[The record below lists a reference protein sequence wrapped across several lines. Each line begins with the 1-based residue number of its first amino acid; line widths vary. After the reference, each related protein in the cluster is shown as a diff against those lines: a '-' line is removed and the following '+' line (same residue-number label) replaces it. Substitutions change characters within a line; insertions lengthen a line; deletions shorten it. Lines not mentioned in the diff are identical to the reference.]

1 MQLKDTQDALNAFGK
16 YVVQQS
22 RSKLTQ
28 SNKNASKRLYES
40 LGYELK
46 VMPNSFSMAF
56 LMEEYGKYQDKGVR
70 GVGGTR
76 KTTSRFN
83 KKNNRGKIWKQ
94 KGGNSPFSFKEGA
107 NSVPSVKHFEA
118 WSRSKGLNAF
128 AVRQSVYRQGIKPS
142 LFFTKPFEAAFKNL
156 PDDIVEAFG
165 LDVENFL
172 KTTINNKATR

>member
-28 SNKNASKRLYES
+28 SNKNVSKRLYES

-56 LMEEYGKYQDKGVR
+56 LMENYGEYQDKGVSGTEVKYNTPYKYTNKMPPPSAFSQWVVR
-70 GVGGTR
+70 KGLKGTR
-76 KTTSRFN
+76 DASGRFVSR
-83 KKNNRGKIWKQ
+83 
-94 KGGNSPFSFKEGA
+94 
-107 NSVPSVKHFEA
+107 
-118 WSRSKGLNAF
+118 KGLQF
-128 AVRQSVYRQGIKPS
+128 AIAKSIFKKGIKPS
-142 LFFTKPFEAAFKNL
+142 LFFTKPFEEAFKNL
-156 PDDIVEAFG
+156 PNDIVEAYG

>member
-46 VMPNSFSMAF
+46 VMPSSFSMAF
-56 LMEEYGKYQDKGVR
+56 LMENYGEYQDKGVSGTEVKYNTPYKYTNKMPPPSAFSQWVVR
-70 GVGGTR
+70 KGLKGTR
-76 KTTSRFN
+76 DASGRFVSR
-83 KKNNRGKIWKQ
+83 
-94 KGGNSPFSFKEGA
+94 
-107 NSVPSVKHFEA
+107 
-118 WSRSKGLNAF
+118 KGLQF
-128 AVRQSVYRQGIKPS
+128 AIAKSIFKKGIKPS

-156 PDDIVEAFG
+156 PNDIVEAYG

-172 KTTINNKATR
+172 KTTINNKATT

>member
-46 VMPNSFSMAF
+46 VMPSSFSMAF
-56 LMEEYGKYQDKGVR
+56 LMENYGEYQDKGVSGTEVKYNTPYKYTNKMPPPSAFSQWVVR
-70 GVGGTR
+70 KGLKGTR
-76 KTTSRFN
+76 DASGRFVSR
-83 KKNNRGKIWKQ
+83 
-94 KGGNSPFSFKEGA
+94 
-107 NSVPSVKHFEA
+107 
-118 WSRSKGLNAF
+118 KGLQF
-128 AVRQSVYRQGIKPS
+128 AIAKSIFKKGIKPS

-156 PDDIVEAFG
+156 PNDIVEAYG

-172 KTTINNKATR
+172 KTTINNKPTR

>member
-56 LMEEYGKYQDKGVR
+56 LMENYGEYQDKGVSGTEVKYNTPYKYTNKMPPPSAFSQWVVR
-70 GVGGTR
+70 KGLKGTR
-76 KTTSRFN
+76 DASGRFVSR
-83 KKNNRGKIWKQ
+83 
-94 KGGNSPFSFKEGA
+94 
-107 NSVPSVKHFEA
+107 
-118 WSRSKGLNAF
+118 KGLQF
-128 AVRQSVYRQGIKPS
+128 AIAKSIFKKGIKPS

-156 PDDIVEAFG
+156 PNDIVEAYG

>member
-28 SNKNASKRLYES
+28 SNKNVSKRLYES
-40 LGYELK
+40 LGYDLK

-56 LMEEYGKYQDKGVR
+56 LMENYGEYQDKGVSGTEVKYNTPYKYTNKMPPPSAFSQWVVR
-70 GVGGTR
+70 KGLKGTR
-76 KTTSRFN
+76 DASGRFVSR
-83 KKNNRGKIWKQ
+83 
-94 KGGNSPFSFKEGA
+94 
-107 NSVPSVKHFEA
+107 
-118 WSRSKGLNAF
+118 KGLQF
-128 AVRQSVYRQGIKPS
+128 AIAKSIFKKGIKPS

-156 PDDIVEAFG
+156 PNDIVEAYG
-165 LDVENFL
+165 IDVENFL

>member
-56 LMEEYGKYQDKGVR
+56 LMENYGEYQDKGVSGTEVKYNTPYKYTNKMPPPSAFSQWVVR
-70 GVGGTR
+70 KGLKGTR
-76 KTTSRFN
+76 DASGRFVSR
-83 KKNNRGKIWKQ
+83 
-94 KGGNSPFSFKEGA
+94 
-107 NSVPSVKHFEA
+107 
-118 WSRSKGLNAF
+118 KGLQF
-128 AVRQSVYRQGIKPS
+128 AIAKSIFKKGIKPS
-142 LFFTKPFEAAFKNL
+142 LFFTKPFEVAFKNL
-156 PDDIVEAFG
+156 PNDIVEAYG

-172 KTTINNKATR
+172 KTTINNRETR

>member
-28 SNKNASKRLYES
+28 SNKNVSKRLYES

-46 VMPNSFSMAF
+46 VMPSSFSMAF
-56 LMEEYGKYQDKGVR
+56 LMENYGEYQDKGVSGTEVKYNTPYKYTNKMPPPSAFSQWVVR
-70 GVGGTR
+70 KGLKGTR
-76 KTTSRFN
+76 DASGRFVSR
-83 KKNNRGKIWKQ
+83 
-94 KGGNSPFSFKEGA
+94 
-107 NSVPSVKHFEA
+107 
-118 WSRSKGLNAF
+118 KGLQF
-128 AVRQSVYRQGIKPS
+128 AIAKSIFKKGIKPS

-156 PDDIVEAFG
+156 PNDIVEAYG

>member
-46 VMPNSFSMAF
+46 VMPSSFSMAF
-56 LMEEYGKYQDKGVR
+56 LMENYGEYQDKGVSGTEVKYNTPYKYTNKMPPPSAFSQWVIR
-70 GVGGTR
+70 KGLKGTR
-76 KTTSRFN
+76 DASGRFVSR
-83 KKNNRGKIWKQ
+83 
-94 KGGNSPFSFKEGA
+94 
-107 NSVPSVKHFEA
+107 
-118 WSRSKGLNAF
+118 KGLQF
-128 AVRQSVYRQGIKPS
+128 AIAKSIFKKGIKPS

-156 PDDIVEAFG
+156 PNDIVEAYG

-172 KTTINNKATR
+172 KTTINNKPTR

>member
-1 MQLKDTQDALNAFGK
+1 MQLKDTRDALNAFGK

-56 LMEEYGKYQDKGVR
+56 LMDNYGEYQDKGVSGTEVKYNTPYKYTNKMPPPSAFSQWVVR
-70 GVGGTR
+70 KGLKGTR
-76 KTTSRFN
+76 DASGRFVSR
-83 KKNNRGKIWKQ
+83 
-94 KGGNSPFSFKEGA
+94 
-107 NSVPSVKHFEA
+107 
-118 WSRSKGLNAF
+118 KGLQF
-128 AVRQSVYRQGIKPS
+128 AIAKSIFKKGIKPS

-156 PDDIVEAFG
+156 PDDIVEAYG

-172 KTTINNKATR
+172 KTTINNKPTR

>member
-16 YVVQQS
+16 YVIQQS

-40 LGYELK
+40 LGYDLK

-56 LMEEYGKYQDKGVR
+56 LMENYGEYQDKGVSGTEVKYNTPYKYTNKMPPPSAFSQWVVR
-70 GVGGTR
+70 KGLKGTR
-76 KTTSRFN
+76 DASGRFVSR
-83 KKNNRGKIWKQ
+83 
-94 KGGNSPFSFKEGA
+94 
-107 NSVPSVKHFEA
+107 
-118 WSRSKGLNAF
+118 KGLQF
-128 AVRQSVYRQGIKPS
+128 AIAKSIFKKGIKPS
-142 LFFTKPFEAAFKNL
+142 LFFTKPFEEAFKNL
-156 PDDIVEAFG
+156 PNDIVEAYG

>member
-40 LGYELK
+40 LVYELK

-56 LMEEYGKYQDKGVR
+56 LMENYGEYQDKGVSGTEVKYNTPYKYTNKMPPPSAFSQWVVR
-70 GVGGTR
+70 KGLKGTR
-76 KTTSRFN
+76 DASGRFVSR
-83 KKNNRGKIWKQ
+83 
-94 KGGNSPFSFKEGA
+94 
-107 NSVPSVKHFEA
+107 
-118 WSRSKGLNAF
+118 KGLQF
-128 AVRQSVYRQGIKPS
+128 AIAKSIFKKGIKPS

-156 PDDIVEAFG
+156 PNDIVEAYG

-172 KTTINNKATR
+172 KTTINNRETR

>member
-22 RSKLTQ
+22 QSKLTQ
-28 SNKNASKRLYES
+28 SNKNVSKRLYES

-56 LMEEYGKYQDKGVR
+56 LMENYGEYQDKGVSGTEVKYNTPYKYTNKMPPPSAFSQWVVR
-70 GVGGTR
+70 KGLKGTR
-76 KTTSRFN
+76 DASGRFVSR
-83 KKNNRGKIWKQ
+83 
-94 KGGNSPFSFKEGA
+94 
-107 NSVPSVKHFEA
+107 
-118 WSRSKGLNAF
+118 KGLQF
-128 AVRQSVYRQGIKPS
+128 AIAKSIFKKGIKPS

-156 PDDIVEAFG
+156 PNDIVEAYG

>member
-56 LMEEYGKYQDKGVR
+56 LMENYGEYQDKGVSGTEVKYNTPYKYTNKMPPPSAFSQWVVR
-70 GVGGTR
+70 KGLKGTR
-76 KTTSRFN
+76 DASGRFVSR
-83 KKNNRGKIWKQ
+83 
-94 KGGNSPFSFKEGA
+94 
-107 NSVPSVKHFEA
+107 
-118 WSRSKGLNAF
+118 KGLQF
-128 AVRQSVYRQGIKPS
+128 AIAKSIFKKGIKPS

-156 PDDIVEAFG
+156 PDDIVEAYG

>member
-1 MQLKDTQDALNAFGK
+1 MQLKDTQDALNAFGR

-28 SNKNASKRLYES
+28 SNKNVSKRLYES

-56 LMEEYGKYQDKGVR
+56 LMENYGEYQDKGVSGTEVKYNTPYKYTNKMPPPSAFSQWVVR
-70 GVGGTR
+70 KGLKGTR
-76 KTTSRFN
+76 DASGRFVSR
-83 KKNNRGKIWKQ
+83 
-94 KGGNSPFSFKEGA
+94 
-107 NSVPSVKHFEA
+107 
-118 WSRSKGLNAF
+118 KGLQF
-128 AVRQSVYRQGIKPS
+128 AIAKSIFKKGIKPS

-156 PDDIVEAFG
+156 PNDIVEAYG

>member
-28 SNKNASKRLYES
+28 SNKNVSKRLYES
-40 LGYELK
+40 LGYDLK

-56 LMEEYGKYQDKGVR
+56 LMENYGEYQDKGVSGTEVKYNTPYKYTNKMPPPSAFSQWVVR
-70 GVGGTR
+70 KGLKGTR
-76 KTTSRFN
+76 DASGRFVSR
-83 KKNNRGKIWKQ
+83 
-94 KGGNSPFSFKEGA
+94 
-107 NSVPSVKHFEA
+107 
-118 WSRSKGLNAF
+118 KGLQF
-128 AVRQSVYRQGIKPS
+128 AIAKSIFKKGIKPS

-156 PDDIVEAFG
+156 PNDIVEAYG

>member
-56 LMEEYGKYQDKGVR
+56 LMENYGEYQDKGVSGTEVKYNTPYKYTNKMPPPSAFSQWVVR
-70 GVGGTR
+70 KGLKGTR
-76 KTTSRFN
+76 DASGRFVSR
-83 KKNNRGKIWKQ
+83 
-94 KGGNSPFSFKEGA
+94 
-107 NSVPSVKHFEA
+107 
-118 WSRSKGLNAF
+118 KGLQF
-128 AVRQSVYRQGIKPS
+128 AIAKSIFKKGIKPS

-156 PDDIVEAFG
+156 PNDIVEAYG

-172 KTTINNKATR
+172 KTTINNKPTR

>member
-28 SNKNASKRLYES
+28 SNKNVSKRLYES
-40 LGYELK
+40 LGYDLK

-56 LMEEYGKYQDKGVR
+56 LMENYGEYQDKGVSGTEVKYNTPYKYTNKMPPPSAFSQWVVR
-70 GVGGTR
+70 KGLKGTR
-76 KTTSRFN
+76 DASGRFVSR
-83 KKNNRGKIWKQ
+83 
-94 KGGNSPFSFKEGA
+94 
-107 NSVPSVKHFEA
+107 
-118 WSRSKGLNAF
+118 KGLQF
-128 AVRQSVYRQGIKPS
+128 AIAKSIFKKGIKPS
-142 LFFTKPFEAAFKNL
+142 LFFTKPFEEAFKNL
-156 PDDIVEAFG
+156 PNDIVEAYG

>member
-22 RSKLTQ
+22 RRRLTQ
-28 SNKNASKRLYES
+28 GNKNASKRLYES

-56 LMEEYGKYQDKGVR
+56 LMENYGEYQDKGVSGTEVKYNTPYKYTNKMPPPSAFSQWVVR
-70 GVGGTR
+70 KGLKGTR
-76 KTTSRFN
+76 DASGRFVT
-83 KKNNRGKIWKQ
+83 R
-94 KGGNSPFSFKEGA
+94 
-107 NSVPSVKHFEA
+107 
-118 WSRSKGLNAF
+118 KGLQF
-128 AVRQSVYRQGIKPS
+128 AIAKSIFKKGIKPS

-156 PDDIVEAFG
+156 PDDIVEAYG
-165 LDVENFL
+165 LDMENFL

>member
-56 LMEEYGKYQDKGVR
+56 LMDNYGEYQDKGVSGTEVKYNTPYKYTNKMPPPSAFSQWVVR
-70 GVGGTR
+70 KGLKGTR
-76 KTTSRFN
+76 DASGRFVSR
-83 KKNNRGKIWKQ
+83 
-94 KGGNSPFSFKEGA
+94 
-107 NSVPSVKHFEA
+107 
-118 WSRSKGLNAF
+118 KGLQF
-128 AVRQSVYRQGIKPS
+128 AIAKSIFKKGIKPS

-156 PDDIVEAFG
+156 PDDIVEAYG

-172 KTTINNKATR
+172 KTTINNKPTR

>member
-40 LGYELK
+40 LGYDLK

-56 LMEEYGKYQDKGVR
+56 LMENYGEYQDKGVSGTEVKYNTPYKYTNKMPPPSAFSQWVVR
-70 GVGGTR
+70 KGLKGTR
-76 KTTSRFN
+76 DASGRFVSR
-83 KKNNRGKIWKQ
+83 
-94 KGGNSPFSFKEGA
+94 
-107 NSVPSVKHFEA
+107 
-118 WSRSKGLNAF
+118 KGLQF
-128 AVRQSVYRQGIKPS
+128 AIAKSIFKKGIKPS

-156 PDDIVEAFG
+156 PNDIVEAYG

-172 KTTINNKATR
+172 KTTINNKPTR

>member
-56 LMEEYGKYQDKGVR
+56 LMENYGEYQDKGVSGTEVKYNTPYKYTNKMPPPSAFSQWVVR
-70 GVGGTR
+70 KGLKGTR
-76 KTTSRFN
+76 DASGRFVSR
-83 KKNNRGKIWKQ
+83 
-94 KGGNSPFSFKEGA
+94 
-107 NSVPSVKHFEA
+107 
-118 WSRSKGLNAF
+118 KGLQF
-128 AVRQSVYRQGIKPS
+128 AIAKSIFKKGIKPS

-156 PDDIVEAFG
+156 PNDIVEAYG

-172 KTTINNKATR
+172 KTTINNKATK

>member
-56 LMEEYGKYQDKGVR
+56 LMENYGEYQDKGVSGTEVKYNTPYKYTNKMPPPSAFSQWVVR
-70 GVGGTR
+70 KGLKGTR
-76 KTTSRFN
+76 DASGRFVSR
-83 KKNNRGKIWKQ
+83 
-94 KGGNSPFSFKEGA
+94 
-107 NSVPSVKHFEA
+107 
-118 WSRSKGLNAF
+118 KGLQF
-128 AVRQSVYRQGIKPS
+128 AIAKSIFKKGIKPS
-142 LFFTKPFEAAFKNL
+142 LFFTKPFEEAFKNL
-156 PDDIVEAFG
+156 PNDIVEAYG

>member
-28 SNKNASKRLYES
+28 SNKNASNRLYDS

-56 LMEEYGKYQDKGVR
+56 LMENYGEYQDKGVSGTEVKYNTPYKYTNKMPPPSAFSQWVVR
-70 GVGGTR
+70 KGLKGTR
-76 KTTSRFN
+76 DASGRFVSR
-83 KKNNRGKIWKQ
+83 
-94 KGGNSPFSFKEGA
+94 
-107 NSVPSVKHFEA
+107 
-118 WSRSKGLNAF
+118 KGLQF
-128 AVRQSVYRQGIKPS
+128 AIAKSIFKKGIKPS

-156 PDDIVEAFG
+156 PDDIVEAYG

>member
-56 LMEEYGKYQDKGVR
+56 LMENYGEYQDKGISGTEVKYNTPYKYTNKMPPPSAFSQWVVR
-70 GVGGTR
+70 KGLKGTR
-76 KTTSRFN
+76 DASGRFVSR
-83 KKNNRGKIWKQ
+83 
-94 KGGNSPFSFKEGA
+94 
-107 NSVPSVKHFEA
+107 
-118 WSRSKGLNAF
+118 KGLQF
-128 AVRQSVYRQGIKPS
+128 AIAKSIFKKGIKPS

-156 PDDIVEAFG
+156 PNDIVEAYG

>member
-46 VMPNSFSMAF
+46 VMPSSFSMAF
-56 LMEEYGKYQDKGVR
+56 LMENYGEYQDKGVSGTEVKYNTPYKYTNKMPPPSAFSQWVVR
-70 GVGGTR
+70 KGLKGTR
-76 KTTSRFN
+76 DASGRFVSR
-83 KKNNRGKIWKQ
+83 
-94 KGGNSPFSFKEGA
+94 
-107 NSVPSVKHFEA
+107 
-118 WSRSKGLNAF
+118 KGLQF
-128 AVRQSVYRQGIKPS
+128 AIAKSIFKKGIKPS

-156 PDDIVEAFG
+156 PNDIVEAYG

>member
-56 LMEEYGKYQDKGVR
+56 LMENYGEYQDKGVSGTEVKYNTPYKYTNKMPPPSAFSQWVVR
-70 GVGGTR
+70 KGLKGTR
-76 KTTSRFN
+76 DASGRFASR
-83 KKNNRGKIWKQ
+83 
-94 KGGNSPFSFKEGA
+94 
-107 NSVPSVKHFEA
+107 
-118 WSRSKGLNAF
+118 KGLQF
-128 AVRQSVYRQGIKPS
+128 AIAKSIFKKGIKPS

-156 PDDIVEAFG
+156 PDDIVEAYG
-165 LDVENFL
+165 LDMENFL